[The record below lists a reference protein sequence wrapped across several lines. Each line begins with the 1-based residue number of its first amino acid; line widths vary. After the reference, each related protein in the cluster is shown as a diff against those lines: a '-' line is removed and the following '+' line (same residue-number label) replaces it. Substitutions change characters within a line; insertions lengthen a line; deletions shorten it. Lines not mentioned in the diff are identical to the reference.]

1 MLFLLLFAAVALGA
15 VTAICLPLLRG
26 VPMVADRGYFDR
38 AVYRDQLKEV
48 ERDLARGVLSPAEA
62 DSARLEI
69 QRRLLSVGVSSPD
82 RKVWSAPSPRLAG
95 VVALLVLGGA
105 LGLYLRFGA
114 PSLPDAPFAGR
125 STPHGDQAQ
134 APDAAPH
141 LDMRQA
147 AEKLEQKLQ
156 ADPSNAEGWVLFA
169 RTESMLGDWQ
179 KAGAA
184 YRQAI
189 DLGQKEPDV
198 FAGYGEMLVLAAD
211 GIVPPAAHDAFTEAL
226 AADPKNDV
234 ARYYLALAD
243 SQAGDEKRAID
254 RWLTLAAD
262 IPDDSPMRESI
273 ARGVADAA
281 KAGGMTAPALPKG
294 TPPQPQQDASDA
306 QSGPNQDQMASAAQM
321 PEGERKQMI
330 ESMVAQLA
338 ARLQT
343 EPNDLDGWLRL
354 GRSYGVLGE
363 TDKSADA
370 FDHAATLKPDDA
382 GIKLQEF
389 QALIAKLQ
397 PNDPLPA
404 RALALLRQ
412 MAAIAPDQP
421 EALWYLGIE
430 AARGGNADEA
440 RRDWTKLLGALP
452 ADGEDAK
459 LVKSAL
465 DTLPK

>member
-1 MLFLLLFAAVALGA
+1 MLFLLLFAVVALGA
-15 VTAICLPLLRG
+15 ATAVCLPLLRG
-26 VPMVADRGYFDR
+26 VPAAVDRGYFDR
-38 AVYRDQLKEV
+38 VVYRDQLKEV
-48 ERDLARGVLSPAEA
+48 ERDLARGVLSPTEA

-69 QRRLLSVGVSSPD
+69 QRRLLAVEVASPGS
-82 RKVWSAPSPRLAG
+82 RTWSAPSPRLAG

-105 LGLYLRFGA
+105 VGLYWRFGA

-125 STPHGDQAQ
+125 LAQSTEQAP

-141 LDMRQA
+141 VDMRQA
-147 AEKLEQKLQ
+147 AEQLAQKLH
-156 ADPSNAEGWVLFA
+156 ADPTNAEGWVLYA

-189 DLGQKEPDV
+189 GLGQKGPDV

-211 GIVPPAAHDAFTEAL
+211 GIVPPAAHDTFTEAL

-243 SQAGDEKRAID
+243 EQAGEEQRAID
-254 RWLTLAAD
+254 RWLALAAD

-273 ARGVADAA
+273 ARGIAEAA

-294 TPPQPQQDASDA
+294 TPPEPQQDAA
-306 QSGPNQDQMASAAQM
+306 EAPSGPNQDQMGAAAQM
-321 PEGERKQMI
+321 PEGARKEMI
-330 ESMVAQLA
+330 RGMVAQLA

-343 EPNDLDGWLRL
+343 EPNDLEGWLRL
-354 GRSYGVLGE
+354 GRSYAVLDE
-363 TDKSADA
+363 PDKSVDA
-370 FDHAATLKPDDA
+370 FEHAARLKPDDA

-389 QALIAKLQ
+389 QTLIAKLQ
-397 PNDPLPA
+397 PNDPLPP
-404 RALALLRQ
+404 RAVELLRQ
-412 MAAIAPDQP
+412 VAAIAPDQP
-421 EALWYLGIE
+421 EALWYLGVQ
-430 AARGGNADEA
+430 AARDGNADEA
-440 RRDWTKLLGALP
+440 RRDWTKLLGTLP
-452 ADGEDAK
+452 ADGDDAK
-459 LVKSAL
+459 LVKGAL